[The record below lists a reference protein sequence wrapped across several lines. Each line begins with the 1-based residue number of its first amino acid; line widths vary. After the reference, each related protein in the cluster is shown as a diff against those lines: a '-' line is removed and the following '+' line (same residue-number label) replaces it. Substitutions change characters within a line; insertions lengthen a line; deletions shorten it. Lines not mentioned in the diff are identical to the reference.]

1 MLTDSPLIFI
11 TQIQKFLSR
20 WKKYVTYFNMTISNA
35 NLNEELIVWGGFKLT
50 DQYMW
55 DLASHRIPAS
65 LKFHQR
71 NGDCLEFKE
80 DYRSNETNEAA
91 LFEDALK
98 IQNMAKDNIEL
109 ISRTFGINRRVFFNQ
124 NTIHMEKASGYN
136 IDSFTGERIPQP
148 YNPIIDNPVA
158 IAGPAIDSIL
168 GTPDYYKSPVIDDRD
183 DQLLENIRRLADQLA
198 IPLEDNAELI

>member
-1 MLTDSPLIFI
+1 
-11 TQIQKFLSR
+11 
-20 WKKYVTYFNMTISNA
+20 MTISNA